1 MIRIN
6 LLIERKER
14 RKAKAPVNFLVYV
27 AAIIFLSLL
36 VMGGIVYSLERTI
49 SGLKDQIRTNKTTL
63 ADLQIKSDEIRKY
76 EQLIKELE
84 QKAKVIETLR
94 VNQSIPVKVMDD
106 VSTMLPEGIWLSALT
121 YKDASITLE
130 GYAFSNLDIVA
141 YVENLKKTVSLVDVN
156 LNESKEVEFEKVP
169 VYKFNLSFKVNPNVA
184 NK

>member
-14 RKAKAPVNFLVYV
+14 KKAKAPANFLVYV
-27 AAIIFLSLL
+27 VTVVLLSLL
-36 VMGGIVYSLERTI
+36 VMGGIVYSLEKTI
-49 SGLKDQIRTNKTTL
+49 SELKAQITTNKMTL

-106 VSTMLPEGIWLSALT
+106 VSTMLPEGVWLSALT
-121 YKDASITLE
+121 YNDASITLE

-156 LNESKEVEFEKVP
+156 LNESKEVEYEKVP
-169 VYKFNLSFKVNPNVA
+169 VYKVSLSFKVNPNVV